1 MIVANTTGTRPRY
14 TYIIL
19 GQAGGYLDSNGIIHV
34 HEDAYYTRAGGYLD
48 GRWIETN
55 GHYDM
60 SIHDAISDFQ
70 ERIER
75 GF

>member
-1 MIVANTTGTRPRY
+1 MIVANTTGTRPRH
-14 TYIIL
+14 THIIL
-19 GQAGGYLDSNGIIHV
+19 GQHE
-34 HEDAYYTRAGGYLD
+34 EDAYYTRAGGYLD